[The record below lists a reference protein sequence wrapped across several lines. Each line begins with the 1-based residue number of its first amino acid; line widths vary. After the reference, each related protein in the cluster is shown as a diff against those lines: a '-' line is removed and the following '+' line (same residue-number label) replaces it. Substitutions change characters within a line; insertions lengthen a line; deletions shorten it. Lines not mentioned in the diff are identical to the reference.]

1 MHCYCGETDTI
12 WCRGDIN
19 PFKLPF
25 PPNADITF
33 LDWQRC
39 LIPRVEIG
47 IFDVFSNLT
56 DIDLRGQL
64 IEFEC
69 ESLTLIPNCISVQAD
84 CHFKSSSVSH
94 EVTTTKFDLTSEP
107 ITLNTERVPGDSTL
121 SYSNP
126 VNLTTPSHVTDAV
139 TTSHAVTT
147 FDSGAVTTFDS
158 DAVTIT
164 DSTHDSISDAVT
176 TSDSTR
182 TDLDQTTPSH
192 ATEQNVHLAMAI
204 AIPLTAFACTIAVIT
219 AVVCLMKRRNRFH
232 RQRQL
237 LSIPDYFEDRVSTI
251 T

>member
-1 MHCYCGETDTI
+1 MRLVGFLVLAMARCVGGYCPSRCYCGETDTI

-25 PPNADITF
+25 PPNADISF

-56 DIDLRGQL
+56 NIDLRGQL

-69 ESLTLIPNCISVQAD
+69 ESLTLIPKCISVQAD
-84 CHFKSSSVSH
+84 CHFKSSFVSH

-126 VNLTTPSHVTDAV
+126 VNLTTPSH
-139 TTSHAVTT
+139 SH
-147 FDSGAVTTFDS
+147 
-158 DAVTIT
+158 
-164 DSTHDSISDAVT
+164 
-176 TSDSTR
+176 
-182 TDLDQTTPSH
+182 
-192 ATEQNVHLAMAI
+192 
-204 AIPLTAFACTIAVIT
+204 
-219 AVVCLMKRRNRFH
+219 RRCHYESRCH
-232 RQRQL
+232 
-237 LSIPDYFEDRVSTI
+237 YF
-251 T
+251 